1 VLDHSGPALGLIL
14 YGAAIKLFVFAA
26 LIVRLALRVQTGYAA
41 LDWIIFLSGTVF
53 VAVLIGVIESV
64 MARLRL
70 PSIPSLLMGAGV
82 LSLFGMI
89 LVLVQI

>member
-1 VLDHSGPALGLIL
+1 MGQSL
-14 YGAAIKLFVFAA
+14 KLFVYAA
-26 LIVRLALRVQTGYAA
+26 LIVRLAFPVQTG
-41 LDWIIFLSGTVF
+41 
-53 VAVLIGVIESV
+53 VAVLDWVVFLLGTIIVAGLVGVVEST

-89 LVLVQI
+89 LTLVQL